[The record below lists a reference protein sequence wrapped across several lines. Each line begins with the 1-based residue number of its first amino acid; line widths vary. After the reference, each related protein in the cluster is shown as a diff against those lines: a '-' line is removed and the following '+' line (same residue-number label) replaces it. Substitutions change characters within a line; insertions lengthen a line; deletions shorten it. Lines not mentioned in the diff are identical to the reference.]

1 MVMQSTEWL
10 CEQVAIDLLTGRPSL
25 EDIQTIHSRD
35 FVVSAEAKC
44 IALTAKTEEVLVPS
58 DDISKRVVRVSLA
71 VDLLTVIPE
80 ESEEEVDRIWREVDQ
95 ALLNP
100 NPAKFFLSHEFSHF
114 TVSGLSASDS
124 ATDEDRIIH
133 NRTYTFI
140 VARS

>member
-1 MVMQSTEWL
+1 MQSTEWL
-10 CEQVAIDLLTGRPSL
+10 CEQVAIDLLTGRTAL
-25 EDIQTIHSRD
+25 ADIQTIHSRD
-35 FVVSAEAKC
+35 FVVSADAKC

-58 DDISKRVVRVSLA
+58 SDPSKQVVRVSLA

-80 ESEEEVDRIWREVDQ
+80 MSEEDVDKLWREIDS
-95 ALLNP
+95 ALLYP
-100 NPAKFFLSHEFSHF
+100 NPAKFYLGHQFSHF
-114 TVSGLSASDS
+114 SISGLSQSDS